1 MAARIKSLI
10 EEVQQGQLTSAYT
23 WLPVGCLPALGHIA
37 LAALYRP
44 NGKMQPALS
53 HLNAAQALLEA
64 ALDANHIDMEVGF
77 ETN

>member
-10 EEVQQGQLTSAYT
+10 EEVQGRQTTAYT
-23 WLPVGCLPALGHIA
+23 WLPTGCLPALGHIA

-53 HLNAAQALLEA
+53 HLNAAQTLLEA
-64 ALDANHIDMEVGF
+64 ALDANHIDVEVGF
-77 ETN
+77 EAN

>member
-10 EEVQQGQLTSAYT
+10 EEVQGQPATAYT
-23 WLPVGCLPALGHIA
+23 WLPAGCLPALGHIA

-53 HLNAAQALLEA
+53 HLSAAQALLEA
-64 ALDANHIDMEVGF
+64 ALDANRIDMEVGF
-77 ETN
+77 EPS